1 MKRLPLLLLFLTI
14 PLHAWTRASDQKI
27 AREGIERAPRD
38 LRLILD
44 RYAPEFQRGL
54 QKAQA
59 DEGSAE
65 HHYFVLS
72 RTGNLRQR
80 IELETK
86 AIVGMLR
93 GKQSMAVIAER
104 LGMLSHLIADA
115 NNPFHIANDDP
126 RLGVAHDDFE
136 QYFERR
142 MARFP
147 THDYGLDTHFQPGS
161 YFDRTFAR
169 TARFYPLMSEEYF
182 RGGETHT
189 SADFDDRSTAFGVA
203 SVCYSHA
210 VTDLA
215 NLYYFIW
222 KEAGGDVRAAAIQRS
237 SSRRALHAN

>member
-1 MKRLPLLLLFLTI
+1 MKRLPLLLLFLAL
-14 PLHAWTRASDQKI
+14 PLHAWTRASDLKI
-27 AREGIERAPRD
+27 AKKAIEMGPPD
-38 LRLILD
+38 LRLVLD

-54 QKAQA
+54 QKAES

-72 RTGNLRQR
+72 RTGNLRTR
-80 IELETK
+80 IDLETK
-86 AIVGMLR
+86 AIISMIHGR
-93 GKQSMAVIAER
+93 QSMAVVAER

-115 NNPFHIANDDP
+115 NNPFHTADDDR

-147 THDYGLDTHFQPGS
+147 TVFYGLDPQFRPSS
-161 YFDRTFAR
+161 YFDKTFAR
-169 TARFYPLMSEEYF
+169 TRKFYPLMSEEYF
-182 RGGETHT
+182 RGGTLRT

-210 VTDLA
+210 VTDLV

-222 KEAGGDVRAAAIQRS
+222 KEAGGDVRSAAKMRS
-237 SSRRALHAN
+237 SDGRALNAN